1 MVCRGCL
8 AVSADTAVHL
18 GSVAFRHSPSDPGE
32 RQRTLHPF
40 PGVSDHLHPGLS
52 KAAANIT
59 MEAVST
65 LLLVLLS
72 QAEGQLPLGKRLSF
86 IKPGKTSPNP
96 RCASHA

>member
-18 GSVAFRHSPSDPGE
+18 GSVSFHHSPLDPGG

-59 MEAVST
+59 MEAAST

-72 QAEGQLPLGKRLSF
+72 QAEGQLPSGKRLSF
-86 IKPGKTSPNP
+86 NKPGTTSPNP
-96 RCASHA
+96 RCPSHA